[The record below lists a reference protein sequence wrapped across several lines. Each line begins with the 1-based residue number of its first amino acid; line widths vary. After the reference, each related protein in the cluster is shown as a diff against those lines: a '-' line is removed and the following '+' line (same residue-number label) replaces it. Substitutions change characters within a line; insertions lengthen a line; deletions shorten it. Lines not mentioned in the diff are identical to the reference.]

1 MNCSEY
7 DSGYDSGYDYGLNA
21 TRNAIS
27 DIAFF
32 IQTCSILL
40 WEYLLYA
47 MGRPIDNCVKN
58 VSRKLGNINMFYVK
72 VFQGISANSQLLSNE
87 QIRFLS
93 SYTDNVPFGAEDIDL
108 QFRSAIAN
116 VNREKE
122 DKLIIPQY
130 ALPIKSG
137 MIALIYEG
145 YIGEQKVIIKVA
157 RKNIRNRLLNAL
169 RQIDMLVYLVAFII
183 NQTSLNIEDII
194 SENKDL
200 MMLQTDFVNEM
211 NNIVSIRGKYKNI
224 DTIVIPRPYQ
234 EYTHAY
240 HNIIVMDYLEGNN
253 VMEVAQQDKATYA
266 KQMGNF
272 SLKGVLFD
280 RIVHADLHPGNV
292 IFMKTPDNKCQ
303 LGIIDFGVMV
313 TITKQQQKD
322 FYDFAYAFIIDKN
335 TKKAFEIIV
344 NAFIEPIAGHQET
357 QKRDFIEE
365 IGNIIE
371 TALTQNITFT
381 TSDIYLINKI
391 LYSHGYRL
399 TKSFC
404 KIEMA
409 LALSDSVCKQLNG
422 ENNYIDNILD
432 TASKILTPDI
442 CAF

>member
-7 DSGYDSGYDYGLNA
+7 DSGYDYGLNA
-21 TRNAIS
+21 MCNTVS
-27 DIAFF
+27 DIVFL
-32 IQTCSILL
+32 IQTCCILL

-72 VFQGISANSQLLSNE
+72 VFQGVSTNSQLLSNE
-87 QIRFLS
+87 QIKFLS

-122 DKLIIPQY
+122 EKLIIPQY

-145 YIGEQKVIIKVA
+145 YIGKQKVIIKVA

-169 RQIDMLVYLVAFII
+169 RQIDMLVYLFAFIM
-183 NQTSLNIEDII
+183 NQKSLNIEDII

-211 NNIVSIRGKYKNI
+211 NNIVSIREKYKNI
-224 DTIVIPRPYQ
+224 DTIVIPRPYK

-240 HNIIVMDYLEGNN
+240 QRIIVMDYLEGNN

-266 KQMGNF
+266 KQLGNF

-280 RIVHADLHPGNV
+280 RIIHADLHPGNV

-313 TITKQQQKD
+313 TITKKQQKD
-322 FYDFAYAFIIDKN
+322 FYDFAYAFIVDKN
-335 TKKAFEIIV
+335 TTKAFEIIV
-344 NAFIEPIAGHQET
+344 NAFIEPIAGHQEM

-409 LALSDSVCKQLNG
+409 LAIADSVCKQLNG

>member
-1 MNCSEY
+1 MNCSE
-7 DSGYDSGYDYGLNA
+7 YDSGYDYGLNA
-21 TRNAIS
+21 TRNAVS
-27 DIAFF
+27 DIVFL
-32 IQTCSILL
+32 IQTCCILL

-72 VFQGISANSQLLSNE
+72 VFQGISTNSQLLSNE
-87 QIRFLS
+87 QIKFLS
-93 SYTDNVPFGAEDIDL
+93 SYTDNVPFGAKDIDL

-122 DKLIIPQY
+122 EKLIIPQY

-145 YIGEQKVIIKVA
+145 YIGKQKVIIKVA

-169 RQIDMLVYLVAFII
+169 RQIDMLVYLFAFIM
-183 NQTSLNIEDII
+183 NQKSLNIEDII

-211 NNIVSIRGKYKNI
+211 NNIVSIREKYKNI
-224 DTIVIPRPYQ
+224 DTIVIPRPYK

-240 HNIIVMDYLEGNN
+240 QHIIVMDYLEGNN

-266 KQMGNF
+266 KQLGNF

-280 RIVHADLHPGNV
+280 RIIHADLHPGNV

-322 FYDFAYAFIIDKN
+322 FYDFAYAFIVDKN
-335 TKKAFEIIV
+335 TTKAFEIIV
-344 NAFIEPIAGHQET
+344 NAFIEPIAGHQEM

-409 LALSDSVCKQLNG
+409 LAIADSVCKQLNG

-442 CAF
+442 CGF